1 MDSLTRQE
9 VRAVDRAAIE
19 ELGIPGLILMEN
31 AGRNCADA
39 IEEFLGDMADAR
51 VAIVAGV
58 GNNGGDGYVIARHLA
73 MRGFG
78 VRTCIICPRQ
88 KISGDAEINLQAISA
103 LKYDIRFLDSEQLGQ
118 LGRQL
123 AEFDLVVDA
132 IGGTGI
138 RGALVGDAAGAVE
151 QINAA
156 ARRVVAV
163 DIPTGLDCDTG
174 MADGPVVRADMTVTF
189 VAPKVGFALADA
201 SRYTG
206 DVIVADIGIP
216 ADLVAAI
223 SSESDK

>member
-78 VRTCIICPRQ
+78 V
-88 KISGDAEINLQAISA
+88 
-103 LKYDIRFLDSEQLGQ
+103 
-118 LGRQL
+118 
-123 AEFDLVVDA
+123 
-132 IGGTGI
+132 
-138 RGALVGDAAGAVE
+138 
-151 QINAA
+151 
-156 ARRVVAV
+156 
-163 DIPTGLDCDTG
+163 
-174 MADGPVVRADMTVTF
+174 
-189 VAPKVGFALADA
+189 
-201 SRYTG
+201 
-206 DVIVADIGIP
+206 
-216 ADLVAAI
+216 
-223 SSESDK
+223 